1 MNHKKL
7 FQFALDLGE
16 LMISSGAET
25 FRVEDT
31 MFRILSKS
39 NYQYVEAF
47 VTPTGIFTTM
57 SSSTND
63 AQPPLSYIRRISAR
77 NNNMSKIAE
86 ANHIS
91 RQFCSDVISLDQA
104 ISNLQ
109 QLKNQ
114 KEYSNLQIILAT
126 TLTASAFTLMF
137 GGTFPDA
144 LTAFITG
151 FALAMVNYFL
161 TKTNTSNFF
170 QLLLGGFVIGF
181 MSILLNRLL
190 HMGNNLN
197 LIIIGGIMPL
207 VPGVAIT
214 TGIRDIINGDLVSG
228 VSRAA
233 DAFIIAAL
241 IATGVGFALKIY
253 TLTGGLL

>member
-16 LMISSGAET
+16 LMLSSGAET

-57 SSSTND
+57 SSSTENSEL
-63 AQPPLSYIRRISAR
+63 PLSYIRRVSMR
-77 NNNMSKIAE
+77 TNNMNKIVE
-86 ANHIS
+86 ANQIS
-91 RQFCSDVISLDQA
+91 RLFCSDQISLEEAVQA
-104 ISNLQ
+104 LET
-109 QLKNQ
+109 LKHQ
-114 KEYSNLQIILAT
+114 KEYPDWQIILAT
-126 TLTASAFTLMF
+126 TVTASAFTLMF
-137 GGTFPDA
+137 GGNLYDA
-144 LTAFITG
+144 MAAVIAG
-151 FALAMVNYFL
+151 FCLALANYFL
-161 TKTNTSNFF
+161 DKTKTSKFF
-170 QLLLGGFVIGF
+170 QLLLGGFIVGF
-181 MSILLNRLL
+181 ISIFLNRFL
-190 HMGNNLN
+190 HIGDNMD

-241 IATGVGFALKIY
+241 IATGVGFALKLY
-253 TLTGGLL
+253 HLAGGLL

>member
-16 LMISSGAET
+16 LMLSSGAET

-31 MFRILSKS
+31 MRRILAKS

-57 SSSTND
+57 SSSTENSEL
-63 AQPPLSYIRRISAR
+63 PLSYIRRVSMR
-77 NNNMSKIAE
+77 TNNMNKIVE
-86 ANHIS
+86 ANQIS
-91 RQFCSDVISLDQA
+91 RLFCSDEIDLDEA
-104 ISNLQ
+104 VMCLEH
-109 QLKNQ
+109 LKNCV
-114 KEYSNLQIILAT
+114 EYANWQMIVAV
-126 TLTASAFTLMF
+126 TLTASAFSLVF
-137 GGTFPDA
+137 GGTFYDA
-144 LTAFITG
+144 LA
-151 FALAMVNYFL
+151 ALIAGLGLGIANYFL
-161 TKTNTSNFF
+161 EKTNTSKFF
-170 QLLLGGFVIGF
+170 QLLIGGFIIGF
-181 MSILLNRLL
+181 LSIFLNRFV
-190 HMGNNLN
+190 GIGDNLD

-253 TLTGGLL
+253 YLAGGLI

>member
-16 LMISSGAET
+16 LMLSSGAET

-31 MFRILSKS
+31 MRRILAKS

-57 SSSTND
+57 SSSTENSEL
-63 AQPPLSYIRRISAR
+63 PLSYIRRVSMR
-77 NNNMSKIAE
+77 SNNMNKITE
-86 ANHIS
+86 ANQIS
-91 RQFCSDVISLDQA
+91 RLFCNDEISLEQA
-104 ISNLQ
+104 IEELTH
-109 QLKNQ
+109 LKALV
-114 KEYSNLQIILAT
+114 EYPAWKIVIAT
-126 TLTASAFTLMF
+126 TVTASGFALMF
-137 GGTFPDA
+137 GGSVRDGMVA
-144 LTAFITG
+144 LICG
-151 FALAMVNYFL
+151 FVLALVNYL
-161 TKTNTSNFF
+161 LDKTSTTKFF
-170 QLLLGGFVIGF
+170 QLLIGGFIVGSVSIGLTRYF
-181 MSILLNRLL
+181 PLGENMEF
-190 HMGNNLN
+190 
-197 LIIIGGIMPL
+197 IIIGGIMPL

-241 IATGVGFALKIY
+241 IATGIGFALKLY
-253 TLTGGLL
+253 HFTGGLL